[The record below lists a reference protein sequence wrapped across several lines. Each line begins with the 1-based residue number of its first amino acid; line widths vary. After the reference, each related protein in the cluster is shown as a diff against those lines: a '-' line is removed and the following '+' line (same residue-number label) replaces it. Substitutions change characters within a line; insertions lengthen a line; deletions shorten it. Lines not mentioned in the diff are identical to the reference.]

1 MESLMCFVCN
11 CYQVIK
17 YGVCVCKKVWL
28 STLRLFLSVAPLKT
42 KSAKNVIHILRNQ
55 QTGRF
60 YIRTTHFLCTQSAGD
75 DFVVF
80 LPCGTNLIAIM
91 MMQLKIFMENMLN
104 NLHENFHCLLNRF
117 NKNIKQT
124 EKNPNENGGKKF
136 IFMTISGKYYG
147 SNVV

>member
-1 MESLMCFVCN
+1 M
-11 CYQVIK
+11 
-17 YGVCVCKKVWL
+17 VCVFVKRSDFQRYDSFCPSLHWKLNRLKMWFTYWETNKLAVFIYERPIFCVHNQLATTL
-28 STLRLFLSVAPLKT
+28 SF
-42 KSAKNVIHILRNQ
+42 
-55 QTGRF
+55 
-60 YIRTTHFLCTQSAGD
+60 
-75 DFVVF
+75 F

-104 NLHENFHCLLNRF
+104 NLHENSHCLLNRF

-124 EKNPNENGGKKF
+124 EKKPNENGGKKF